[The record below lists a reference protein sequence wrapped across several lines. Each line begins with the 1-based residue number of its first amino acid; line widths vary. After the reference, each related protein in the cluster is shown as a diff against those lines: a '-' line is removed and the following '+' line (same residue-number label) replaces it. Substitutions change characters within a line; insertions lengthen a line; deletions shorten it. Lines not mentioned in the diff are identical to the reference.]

1 MDTGDFDE
9 ALSMIQPNRLKSYN
23 LGSRV
28 DIQYRQKFNDVISLY
43 SRFQFYTNYGGIEL
57 DWEITADFTLYKML
71 TARISVNPRYDST
84 VVPSEDGKTGW
95 DVARLQLKELV
106 SLGIAYR
113 LEK

>member
-1 MDTGDFDE
+1 
-9 ALSMIQPNRLKSYN
+9 N

-28 DIQYRQKFNDVISLY
+28 DIQYRQKFNDVVSLF
-43 SRFQFYTNYGGIEL
+43 SRFQFYTNYVGIEL

-84 VVPSEDGKTGW
+84 IVPSDGRSGW
-95 DVARLQLKELV
+95 DAARLQLKELV

-113 LEK
+113 FEK